1 VLTYLEERAGTEF
14 EPEAASAFVRMMRKA
29 EKGIQ
34 LSPVPS
40 ENGAAPAPPPATKQ
54 D

>member
-1 VLTYLEERAGTEF
+1 VLAYLEERAGTEF

-34 LSPVPS
+34 LSALAP
-40 ENGAAPAPPPATKQ
+40 ENGAAPLPPQAGKQ
-54 D
+54 N